1 MKNHSPGSLLY
12 SNKINQTIMMN
23 IKKYFPL
30 AFIALLTTT
39 LASCSV
45 VEGIFKAG
53 VWSGIIVVV
62 VVLALIIWIISKIF
76 GGGKS

>member
-1 MKNHSPGSLLY
+1 
-12 SNKINQTIMMN
+12 MN

-30 AFIALLTTT
+30 AFVALLVTT
-39 LASCSV
+39 LSSCSL

-62 VVLALIIWIISKIF
+62 VVLALIIWVISKIF
-76 GGGKS
+76 GSGRS

>member
-1 MKNHSPGSLLY
+1 
-12 SNKINQTIMMN
+12 MN
-23 IKKYFPL
+23 TKKYFPL
-30 AFIALLTTT
+30 AIIALLTTT
-39 LASCSV
+39 LASCSL

-62 VVLALIIWIISKIF
+62 VVLALIIWVISKIF